1 MLLCPGD
8 PWVFSLLEQRQE
20 IDGLQARYLTTGLM
34 FIFLG
39 AKKMGF
45 RPEITTRLLFAFP
58 ETGDRLDI
66 YNQPPSETE
75 ITTEIGK

>member
-1 MLLCPGD
+1 
-8 PWVFSLLEQRQE
+8 
-20 IDGLQARYLTTGLM
+20 M
-34 FIFLG
+34 FTFLG

-58 ETGDRLDI
+58 ETGGRLDI

-75 ITTEIGK
+75 ITTEIG